1 MVSIK
6 DIAEL
11 SGVSV
16 STVSRVINGKDC
28 VSSDKRA
35 KIMQAVKSTGYV
47 PNRAARDMVLK
58 QTFKVAIIIP
68 EGFNMF
74 QRQLFSD
81 IERHLHQFGYR
92 SSLYFSAVGPV
103 GEAACLRRLKG
114 ERLDGVIFLH
124 EIAMPEFHEY
134 LDKNNIPTVFTTF
147 EKEDFEATSIHISE
161 SEAAVAAV
169 EHLINLG
176 HRDIC
181 LIGSNK
187 YSFGIQR
194 LKGYK
199 DALAKAGIA
208 YDVDKVAFVESYSVQ
223 FGLDGMKKLMD
234 RNIHFTA
241 LFAITDEL
249 ALGAIRHLK
258 NMGLS
263 VPDDVSVV
271 GFDDIE
277 ISSFTIPS
285 LTTVRQPVTEMG
297 QTSVALLHSLIAS
310 KNHMNVN
317 IALPFM
323 FVKRESSAK
332 PRLV

>member
-28 VSSDKRA
+28 VSPEKRT

-81 IERHLHQFGYR
+81 IERHLHHFGYR
-92 SSLYFSAVGPV
+92 SSLYFSAVGPL

-124 EIAMPEFHEY
+124 EIAIPEFHEY
-134 LDKNNIPTVFTTF
+134 LKNNNIPTVLATF
-147 EKEDFEATSIHISE
+147 EKEELEATSIHISE
-161 SEAAVAAV
+161 GEGAVAAV

-187 YSFGIQR
+187 YSFGIKR
-194 LKGYK
+194 LQGYR
-199 DALAKAGIA
+199 DALEKAGIA
-208 YDVDKVAFVESYSVQ
+208 YDKDKVAFVESYSVQ
-223 FGLDGMKKLMD
+223 YGFDGMKMLMD
-234 RNIHFTA
+234 RNIAFTA

-249 ALGAIRHLK
+249 ALGSIRYLK
-258 NMGLS
+258 NIGLS

-310 KNHMNVN
+310 KNHLNVN
-317 IALPFM
+317 ISLPFT

-332 PRLV
+332 PRLS